1 VLAALMAVTFAF
13 QGVRGA
19 YSEQAALKHLDEE
32 PVWRKRSQGQPPRG
46 VPCRDFAQV
55 VQKVAD
61 EEVDGGILPVENSLA
76 GNIDESTDLLVDMD
90 VHVVGEVELRVRHC
104 LLARKGT
111 MLQDVSVVH
120 SHPQGLRQCHE
131 FLAKHPDWRLE
142 SEFDTAGSAALVAK
156 EAQPGHAAIASV
168 LAAEHYDLDVLAE
181 GIESTPDNYTRFF
194 FVARPDLHPKPELNR
209 LPPNG
214 PGYKTSLIFATRHR
228 PGALYDALGIF
239 AKRDVNLTKLESR
252 PRRVRG
258 RRWEYLFFADC
269 EGHAAEPHLAEALS
283 ELLRSLSFLKVLGSY
298 PTAVGTST

>member
-1 VLAALMAVTFAF
+1 MGVTFAF

-19 YSEQAALKHLDEE
+19 YSEQAALKHIEE
-32 PVWRKRSQGQPPRG
+32 ENLWRKRAAGQPPRG
-46 VPCRDFAQV
+46 VPCRDFSEV
-55 VQKVAD
+55 VQKVAE
-61 EEVDGGILPVENSLA
+61 EEVHCGLIPVENSLA
-76 GNIDESTDLLVDMD
+76 GNIDEATDLLADMD
-90 VHVVGEVELRVRHC
+90 VHVVGEVELRIRHC
-104 LLARKGT
+104 LLAPRGT
-111 MLQDVSVVH
+111 AIKDVNVVH
-120 SHPQGLRQCHE
+120 SHPQGFRQCHE
-131 FLAKHPDWRLE
+131 YLSKNPDWRLE

-156 EAQPGHAAIASV
+156 EQQPGHAAIASR

-194 FVARPDLHPKPELNR
+194 CVSKADLHPKPELNR

-239 AKRDVNLTKLESR
+239 AKRDVNLSKLESR

-258 RRWEYLFFADC
+258 RRWEYLFFVDC
-269 EGHAAEPHLAEALS
+269 EGHAAEPELSDALS

-298 PTAVGTST
+298 PAAVRTAT